1 MAIWSDLLSASQRLA
16 IGSSCALLAC
26 APQTDLLGEG
36 SNPPGSDT
44 ASEAAGAVLVDP
56 MPGAGGVPL
65 NLAALVVRFPG
76 TGPVSLSADALIVT
90 ASGHAV
96 EPQAPTVAACPGE
109 EAGGCFRA
117 ALGEPLMPSLTYRV
131 ALGSGVLDGAGHQ
144 IAAGP
149 IGEFQ
154 TAAEADLVPPV
165 ISSFTV
171 EPMGPCILASFQTD
185 ESAAGTLLIRGPGF
199 ERSVSAGAGTTRF
212 LLATSLLSIP
222 VGVGGGGAANGA
234 ADLQTSPT
242 SQTSQT
248 FQILQSLQVLQIL
261 ARAVDLAGNLAETA
275 AVSVTVPPD
284 LLPLAITE
292 VHANP
297 AGPEPAQ
304 EYVELRNLGA
314 APIDIGNLIIEDSKG
329 ADVLP
334 SLLPSSAA
342 LDPGAYALVVPAGFD
357 EQSALDVRPRAG
369 TPLIRVDARIGSDG
383 LSNAGEVVR
392 LRTTDGTVVSSYG
405 GFVDV
410 SAAKWSGK
418 SVHRVPEDAC
428 DQAASWTHLPT
439 AATPGA
445 PKPD

>member
-1 MAIWSDLLSASQRLA
+1 MAIWSELLSASKRLA
-16 IGSSCALLAC
+16 VGSSCALLAC
-26 APQTDLLGEG
+26 APHTDLLGEG

-44 ASEAAGAVLVDP
+44 ASGAGAAVLVDP

-76 TGPVSLSADALIVT
+76 TGPVSLPADALIIA

-96 EPQAPTVAACPGE
+96 EPQTPTVAACPGE

-165 ISSFTV
+165 ISLFTV

-185 ESAAGTLLIRGPGF
+185 ESASGTLLIRGPDF

-212 LLATSLLSIP
+212 LLATSLLSIT
-222 VGVGGGGAANGA
+222 VGGAGA
-234 ADLQTSPT
+234 ADGAADA
-242 SQTSQT
+242 
-248 FQILQSLQVLQIL
+248 QVLQIS

-304 EYVELRNLGA
+304 EYVELRNLGP
-314 APIDIGNLIIEDSKG
+314 APIDTGSLIIEDSKG
-329 ADVLP
+329 SDMLP
-334 SLLPSSAA
+334 SLLPTLLPSSAG
-342 LDPGAYALVVPAGFD
+342 LEPGEYALIVPAGFD

-392 LRTTDGTVVSSYG
+392 LRTTGGTVVSSYG

>member
-1 MAIWSDLLSASQRLA
+1 MAIWSELLSASKRLA
-16 IGSSCALLAC
+16 VGSSCALLAC
-26 APQTDLLGEG
+26 APHTDLLGEG

-44 ASEAAGAVLVDP
+44 ASGAGAAVLVDP

-76 TGPVSLSADALIVT
+76 TGPVSLPADALIIA

-96 EPQAPTVAACPGE
+96 EPQTPTVAACPGE

-165 ISSFTV
+165 ISLFTV

-185 ESAAGTLLIRGPGF
+185 ESASGTLLIRGPGF

-212 LLATSLLSIP
+212 LLATSLLSIT
-222 VGVGGGGAANGA
+222 VGGAGA
-234 ADLQTSPT
+234 ADGAADA
-242 SQTSQT
+242 
-248 FQILQSLQVLQIL
+248 QVLQIS

-304 EYVELRNLGA
+304 EYVELRNLGP
-314 APIDIGNLIIEDSKG
+314 APIDTGSLIIEDSKG
-329 ADVLP
+329 SDMLP
-334 SLLPSSAA
+334 SLLPTLLPSSAG
-342 LDPGAYALVVPAGFD
+342 LEPGEYALIVPAGFD
-357 EQSALDVRPRAG
+357 AQSALDVRPRAG

-392 LRTTDGTVVSSYG
+392 LRTTGGTVVSSYG

>member
-1 MAIWSDLLSASQRLA
+1 MAIWSELLSASKRLA
-16 IGSSCALLAC
+16 VGSLCAHLAC
-26 APQTDLLGEG
+26 APHTDLLGEG
-36 SNPPGSDT
+36 SNSPGSDT
-44 ASEAAGAVLVDP
+44 ASGAASRVGAAVLVDP
-56 MPGAGGVPL
+56 TPGAGGVPL

-76 TGPVSLSADALIVT
+76 TGPVSLPADALIIA

-165 ISSFTV
+165 ISLFTV

-185 ESAAGTLLIRGPGF
+185 ESASGTLLIRGPGF

-212 LLATSLLSIP
+212 LLATSLLSITA
-222 VGVGGGGAANGA
+222 GAGGGGGTDGA
-234 ADLQTSPT
+234 ADP
-242 SQTSQT
+242 
-248 FQILQSLQVLQIL
+248 QILQILQIL

-275 AVSVTVPPD
+275 AISMTVPRD

-304 EYVELRNLGA
+304 EYVELRNLGP
-314 APIDIGNLIIEDSKG
+314 APIDTGSLIIEDSKG
-329 ADVLP
+329 SDMLP
-334 SLLPSSAA
+334 SLVPTLLPSSAG
-342 LDPGAYALVVPAGFD
+342 LEPGAYALIVPAGFD

-392 LRTTDGTVVSSYG
+392 LRTTGGTVVSSYG